1 MITSPRSGCPINRT
15 LEVLGD
21 HWSLLI
27 LRDIAA
33 YDRRSFRELLTGSDE
48 GISAPVLSRR
58 LADLTSAGLLSKT
71 EVSRG
76 KQGRYSLTELGIQTI
91 PLLMALADWGAK
103 IDPTTAARKPGF
115 TQSDNDDA
123 LSSTMEEV
131 RRRHLATGGE
141 SVSTSLD

>member
-1 MITSPRSGCPINRT
+1 MGTVDVTG
-15 LEVLGD
+15 
-21 HWSLLI
+21 
-27 LRDIAA
+27 
-33 YDRRSFRELLTGSDE
+33 DRRVGADE
-48 GISAPVLSRR
+48 HLPTDTAGQKRR
-58 LADLTSAGLLSKT
+58 QGLRGLADLTSAGLLSKT